1 MRRPEWI
8 DDARA
13 LAEVARGWH
22 GRCVGFDS
30 EFIRV
35 RTFYPEAALYQGAVG
50 GSAVLIDPLPL
61 SAEDQQ
67 PLADALASPDVN
79 LVMHACS
86 EDLELLRR
94 HLGIVPARLFDTQ
107 VAGSFVFPEPGLGYQ
122 ALVRRLLDIEIDKSE
137 TRSDWRRRPLS
148 QSQLDYAVV
157 DVLHL
162 EPMQD
167 LLLRRLEALGRR
179 AWVEEEMAQL
189 LAASALQRPLDEYYL
204 GVRDAWRLG
213 AKARTVLRDLC
224 AWREATARTRDR
236 PRSRI
241 VPDALLVEIARRG
254 VRRRQELEALLVP
267 PLSARWA
274 PELEALIEAAL
285 APDTPPAAPVPP
297 PLAQEHGELVKALR
311 EPVVALAA
319 SLQLSEG
326 LLASRRLLEL
336 LLRARVAGEPVPA
349 EWRGWRAEVV
359 RPVLDPILDQARWR
373 LGKVSS

>member
-1 MRRPEWI
+1 
-8 DDARA
+8 
-13 LAEVARGWH
+13 
-22 GRCVGFDS
+22 
-30 EFIRV
+30 
-35 RTFYPEAALYQGAVG
+35 
-50 GSAVLIDPLPL
+50 
-61 SAEDQQ
+61 
-67 PLADALASPDVN
+67 
-79 LVMHACS
+79 
-86 EDLELLRR
+86 
-94 HLGIVPARLFDTQ
+94 
-107 VAGSFVFPEPGLGYQ
+107 
-122 ALVRRLLDIEIDKSE
+122 
-137 TRSDWRRRPLS
+137 
-148 QSQLDYAVV
+148 
-157 DVLHL
+157 
-162 EPMQD
+162 
-167 LLLRRLEALGRR
+167 
-179 AWVEEEMAQL
+179 
-189 LAASALQRPLDEYYL
+189 
-204 GVRDAWRLG
+204 
-213 AKARTVLRDLC
+213 
-224 AWREATARTRDR
+224 
-236 PRSRI
+236 
-241 VPDALLVEIARRG
+241 